1 MTYKDRT
8 FCASKT
14 DNHTCGRE
22 MSDIDKT
29 IVEMTGELVAYA
41 KFCEEEK
48 LDIIGEA
55 IKESITE
62 LRETRERVHAKYP
75 HIVGEIEDNEP
86 L

>member
-8 FCASKT
+8 FCASQT

-22 MSDIDKT
+22 MS
-29 IVEMTGELVAYA
+29 
-41 KFCEEEK
+41 EEK
-48 LDIIGEA
+48 LDIIGDA

-62 LRETRERVHAKYP
+62 LRENRERVHAKYP
-75 HIVGEIEDNEP
+75 DIVGEIEDNEP